1 MLSARQAGLGPDT
14 NGRRGRCAMRHIK
27 YDTQNIG
34 YRVRIVGKYG
44 FTVAEVLL
52 SLAIASVL
60 LAAVATA
67 FNASIVN
74 YRENENI
81 FVAINS
87 VRQALFRIT
96 TQLRTAEAVDPNA
109 SSNEVTMI
117 TSAGDN
123 ITYRYNDEDNKLYLV
138 TNDDLYDD
146 DYVLCENV
154 TDATFTKETVIED
167 TEIKVKS
174 VQISMTVISGSEKRT
189 VASAAVIRRNLD

>member
-1 MLSARQAGLGPDT
+1 MLCVKCDIQNFGHRVRAS
-14 NGRRGRCAMRHIK
+14 GRC
-27 YDTQNIG
+27 
-34 YRVRIVGKYG
+34 G
-44 FTVAEVLL
+44 FTIAEVLL

-74 YRENENI
+74 YRENEDI

-96 TQLRTAEAVDPNA
+96 TQLRTANAVDPNA
-109 SSNEVTMI
+109 PSNECTMI
-117 TSAGDN
+117 TSAGDD
-123 ITYRYNDEDNKLYLV
+123 ITYRYVGEDNILYLI
-138 TNDDLYDD
+138 TNDDLSDD

-154 TDATFTKETVIED
+154 TAATFTKEAVIEG

-174 VQISMTVISGSEKRT
+174 VQISMTVKSGSEQRT